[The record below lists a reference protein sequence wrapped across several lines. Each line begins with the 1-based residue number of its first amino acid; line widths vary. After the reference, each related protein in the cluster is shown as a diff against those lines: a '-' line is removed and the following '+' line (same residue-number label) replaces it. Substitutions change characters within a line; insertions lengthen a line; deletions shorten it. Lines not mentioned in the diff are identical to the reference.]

1 MRCSEV
7 ANRYYP
13 FPWVGAYL
21 RTARL
26 AWLIS
31 IGLFVGACSRSSDG
45 DERDCEAS
53 WREPD
58 GRLNPGYVLLYETMD
73 AFSGIDR
80 VLLVKRESAPFE
92 ELLESVADYAGE
104 LANRLEE
111 LDEGDREIDLK
122 GAAMPE
128 VIAEARKSI
137 GEEVRETVG
146 GPFKGATGSE
156 LERTLL
162 QSLDVGLSESHYL
175 VRALARRETSEERHA
190 ILEDADKNLG
200 ELSRAVKRQLAT
212 RHFCDKAGI
221 DEE

>member
-1 MRCSEV
+1 MRCSQV
-7 ANRYYP
+7 AKRWYP
-13 FPWVGAYL
+13 FPRVGTHL
-21 RTARL
+21 RIARFT
-26 AWLIS
+26 WLILFV
-31 IGLFVGACSRSSDG
+31 LFVGACSKSSEPSG
-45 DERDCEAS
+45 GECEAS
-53 WREPD
+53 WRKPD
-58 GRLNPGYVLLYETMD
+58 GRLNPGYVLLYQTMD
-73 AFSGIDR
+73 AFSDIDR
-80 VLLVKRESAPFE
+80 VLIVKRESAPFE

-111 LDEGDREIDLK
+111 LDERDREIDLE

-175 VRALARRETSEERHA
+175 VRALARRESSEERHA
-190 ILEDADKNLG
+190 ILEDADEKLG
-200 ELSRAVKRQLAT
+200 GLSRAVKRQLAA

-221 DEE
+221 DED